1 MKNIVND
8 NILDNSNNILDLN
21 AIENIVFNNANI
33 IINNNS
39 NNNNNNVNINYN
51 EEKILNIDEIDL
63 PLERNIPF
71 VVRQNAFEIN
81 K

>member
-8 NILDNSNNILDLN
+8 NNLDNSNNILDLN

-39 NNNNNNVNINYN
+39 NNNNVNINYN